1 MQSLR
6 QFKFWSNTFFLIPI
20 GVAISQE
27 LYWYSIILGCMC
39 VVSFLFHFYS
49 EQKFEK
55 LDVVLSILLMMA
67 NVVLLV
73 LSDFSLPYTFF
84 AVVTATLALGIYF
97 YQKSTSKKYPL
108 YHSVWHILSAL
119 TCLFCVVT
127 V

>member
-1 MQSLR
+1 
-6 QFKFWSNTFFLIPI
+6 
-20 GVAISQE
+20 
-27 LYWYSIILGCMC
+27 MC